1 MPRKKI
7 YWMSD
12 LQKMEVAVGILCMLL
27 GALRA
32 FKKTWT
38 RTLALGAGA
47 LLLLMALFKL
57 PK

>member
-1 MPRKKI
+1 
-7 YWMSD
+7 MSD
-12 LQKMEVAVGILCMLL
+12 LQKLELAVGILFMLL

-32 FKKTWT
+32 FKKPWA

-47 LLLLMALFKL
+47 LLLLMAAFGL